1 MRWPAEALWTARW
14 WWRLE
19 KRQGH
24 GIGTTLL
31 FLALLILLVGL
42 SQRKIPLSEA
52 HTLLLFWISYL
63 FSLFQAIPRPLLER
77 RPEEWRWL
85 HALVSPEG
93 GLAGLWL
100 FAVSIAVGVG
110 LALAAGAAFFWKSAP
125 PLDLTLT
132 TGFTLSVP
140 LLMSAFLTARVNGS
154 YALAAILGFPLLLF
168 PLLWVLFHTRPPLL
182 PLVLVGVAQSI
193 LFFALGPYLWK
204 TS

>member
-1 MRWPAEALWTARW
+1 MPLPIEALWTARW

-42 SQRKIPLSEA
+42 PRRKIALSEA

-63 FSLFQAIPRPLLER
+63 FSLFQAIPRPLLDR

-85 HALVSPEG
+85 YMLVSPMG
-93 GLAGLWL
+93 GLTGLWL
-100 FAVSIAVGVG
+100 FAVSIAAGVG
-110 LALAAGAAFFWKSAP
+110 LLLAGGAAFFWGNAP
-125 PLDLTLT
+125 PLGLTLI

-182 PLVLVGVAQSI
+182 PLALVGVTQSI
-193 LFFALGPYLWK
+193 LFFTLGPYLWK
-204 TS
+204 TG